1 LQTRTLPHTER
12 TAARD
17 PALKASSARTALAC
31 RHLRFGR
38 RSPWPARLLA
48 TAVAAAA
55 CASLA
60 GCKKS
65 EPTASSPSS
74 EAAPSPAATYHFAF
88 VTNNSSD
95 FWNIAEKGLRKAEK
109 DFAVKVDM
117 LRTLKGELSVQ
128 RRFLEEILVQNFDGV
143 AISPINPDAQTEILD
158 RVAARMPLV
167 CHDSDAPRSKRN
179 VYVGT
184 DNVEAG
190 RVAGNVAIA
199 ALRAASITRGKIGLF
214 VGRMDMQNAIERKQ
228 GLDETLGKL
237 PGFEVLPVFLD
248 HTDRALATKNVA
260 DALARYPDLVVGV
273 GLWSY
278 NGTCMATAVRASK
291 RTVKPVLVAFDEQQG
306 TLEAVQHGVIFATIV
321 QRPFQFGYQSI
332 KALKDLKDGKVVP
345 PVVDTGIL
353 TVKKDNLEQFW
364 DELRE
369 LEK

>member
-1 LQTRTLPHTER
+1 
-12 TAARD
+12 
-17 PALKASSARTALAC
+17 LKVVLAI
-31 RHLRFGR
+31 
-38 RSPWPARLLA
+38 AVVA
-48 TAVAAAA
+48 TAWA
-55 CASLA
+55 ASLA
-60 GCKKS
+60 GCRKS

-74 EAAPSPAATYHFAF
+74 EGAPSAAATYHFAF
-88 VTNNSSD
+88 ISNNSSD

-117 LRTLKGELSVQ
+117 LRPLKGALADQ
-128 RRFLEEILVQNFDGV
+128 RQFLEDILAQDFDGV
-143 AISPINPDAQTEILD
+143 AISPITPDALTESLD

-184 DNVEAG
+184 NNVEAG
-190 RVAGNVAIA
+190 RVAGGAAIA
-199 ALRAASITRGKIGLF
+199 ALKEASVTRGKIGLF
-214 VGRMDMQNAIERKQ
+214 VGRMDMQNAVERKQ
-228 GLDETLGKL
+228 GLDETLGRL

-248 HTDRALATKNVA
+248 QTDRALATRNVA
-260 DALARYPDLVVGV
+260 DALVRYPDLVVAL

-291 RTVKPVLVAFDEQQG
+291 RAVKPVLVAFDEEEG
-306 TLEAVQHGVIFATIV
+306 TLRAVQDGIIFATIV

-353 TVKKDNLEQFW
+353 TVKKDNLQQFW